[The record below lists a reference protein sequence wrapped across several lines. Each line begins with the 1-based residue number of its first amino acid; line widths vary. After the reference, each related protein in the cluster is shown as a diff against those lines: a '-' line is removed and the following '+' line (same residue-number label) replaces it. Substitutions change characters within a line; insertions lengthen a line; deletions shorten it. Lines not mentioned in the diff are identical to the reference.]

1 MLTPQTPVI
10 AERGLK
16 KRSCNYVAPLE
27 EQKSDGR
34 IARNG
39 KGKKRLQNVMPKN
52 LPLLKVKSKNRKM
65 RKKHV
70 AQTILIMDQNAT
82 TSFSRKLGVQSDI

>member
-34 IARNG
+34 IAR
-39 KGKKRLQNVMPKN
+39 KGNNKKLLAKSAAKK
-52 LPLLKVKSKNRKM
+52 LPALKVKSK
-65 RKKHV
+65 
-70 AQTILIMDQNAT
+70 
-82 TSFSRKLGVQSDI
+82 SRKTNKKNAKNSPGA